1 MYVSLDCTVFI
12 VSIVSTYFEVCRQE
26 TFHTFFSF
34 LSEMDESQNKVRGRK
49 IDLNV
54 PAKVQRPWMTK
65 ENNG

>member
-1 MYVSLDCTVFI
+1 MYVSLNFTVFI
-12 VSIVSTYFEVCRQE
+12 VSIVSILRYVDKKSFTI
-26 TFHTFFSF
+26 FFSF